1 MICFT
6 RIPLKDFIKKH
17 NPQEPKKETIENFE
31 KEINNLLEN
40 APKQDDE
47 EFQKNE
53 INKFLKN
60 TYGYDCNTYKKVDS
74 AIYVDGEVRVLI
86 EVKAL
91 NNRNEFPKNREN
103 PISKAFCQM
112 VLYFLE
118 EIEKEKNN
126 SLKHTIIC
134 NAHEFFLFDCKDL
147 LFLKEDKRIKD
158 FYKKCAKKEGTD
170 SSKPKFYKD
179 LEQYLQEDFQ
189 GELRYTHFNLSNY
202 DPKELPLI
210 YQVLSQEVLLKQRK
224 TLDANTLNKD
234 FYEELLYILGLE
246 EQNDKGKILIKP
258 SRTQNS
264 LSAALKKKYENLD
277 DEEVMALLIAWNNR
291 ILFLRLLESLLI
303 SFKHFEKPFLTT
315 ENFKDFNAL
324 NTLFFEVLAKKNSER
339 SLNKEDK
346 ILEKIPYLN
355 SSLFDQTPLEL
366 KGHEIRLLENKKL
379 ELYQNSVLKKHE
391 NYQEKKE
398 LPLLKYLFEFLRLYK
413 FTTTPKDIK
422 DNTDTSESR
431 LINPS
436 VLGLVFEKLNGYKE
450 GSFYT
455 PSFIT
460 SYMCKESITPIVLDK
475 FNAIYQWDCENL
487 KALREKIDRNFS
499 NEKAKEYLNTL
510 LTLRICDP
518 AVGSG
523 HFLVSA
529 LNEMVLIAYELG
541 LIASLYRHELRL
553 ENDEIIIHHAQ
564 TGEIFNYKKPHSEND
579 PHHQIQKELFELKK
593 DIIEN
598 CLFGVDINPNSCEIT
613 KLRLWIELL
622 KYSYY
627 IFEKGKNTNNLETLP
642 NIDINIKCANSL
654 VSRFAL
660 KDKALLKTEKNKNLE
675 YYIAE
680 YKELVKIYKDPKILE
695 SLTRPIKDSNAVRK
709 YAKERLY
716 QELAQNP
723 NKDFK
728 KALNDRIEKIKE
740 AFKLTLEPPQKEL
753 KFKKF
758 LKEHLELY
766 GKSILEEANDNGLEL
781 EALALEKKMAHE
793 GLFHDYTPYPKLDKT
808 DKVVG
813 LEHFNRYVLT
823 SYKDLQDENE
833 RYANALEWRFEF
845 PEVLNDEGDFLGF
858 DCIIGNPPYIRQEH
872 IKDLKPLLQKQYQ
885 DFYNSTADI
894 YTYFFALAYHLLKEK
909 GFNAFITSNKYARAK
924 YGAKLRELLLKKT
937 TLVSYME
944 LNALKVFESAAVDT
958 SIMSFIKQTPPK
970 ESDFEYY
977 EPTPNDKDDLKS
989 TPHLPMKQNALS
1001 TESFIF
1007 ANATL
1012 LDLRDKIESVG
1023 TPLKDW
1029 DIQIN
1034 YGIKTGANEAF
1045 IIPTEKREEILKNC
1059 DDAQKDERGMSERE
1073 RTKELIKPIL
1083 RGKDIKRY
1091 SYEWADLW
1099 VIIAKFGSHEFLE
1112 VEYPTIYNHLL
1123 QYKDQLE
1130 QRGQCRYSRGPQNS
1144 NKPYPG
1150 QHHWLELDNNPKDS
1164 YLQDFEKEKI
1174 VYGEIVQEP
1183 RFYLDN
1189 GECELGVFYAEA
1201 TSFILT
1207 GEHLRYLLGM
1217 LHSKLITFAFKT
1229 FYAGG
1234 GLGESGYRYKKAF
1247 IERLPIPQITEKNQE
1262 LADKITDGAKQ
1273 ILALKAKDPKANTQG
1288 LEKEIDALVY
1298 QLYHLTDEEIKTIEN
1313 GQ

>member
-1 MICFT
+1 MISFT

-31 KEINNLLEN
+31 KEINSLLEN
-40 APKQDDE
+40 APRQDDE
-47 EFQKNE
+47 EFQKNK

-60 TYGYDCNTYKKVDS
+60 AYGYDCNTNKKVDS

-91 NNRNEFPKNREN
+91 NNRNEFPKDREN
-103 PISKAFCQM
+103 PLSKAFCQM

-147 LFLKEDKRIKD
+147 LFLKEDKRIKK
-158 FYKKCAKKEGTD
+158 FYDNYAKKEGTD

-189 GELRYTHFNLSNY
+189 GELRYTHFNLSSY
-202 DPKELPLI
+202 DLKELPLI
-210 YQVLSQEVLLKQRK
+210 YQVLSQEVLLKQKK

-234 FYEELLYILGLE
+234 FYEELLHILGLE

-258 SRTQNS
+258 SCTQNS
-264 LSAALKKKYENLD
+264 LSYALKEQHKNLD

-303 SFKHFEKPFLTT
+303 SFNHFEKPFLTT

-339 SLNKEDK
+339 LPEIKEDK
-346 ILEKIPYLN
+346 ILRKIPYLN
-355 SSLFDQTPLEL
+355 SSLFDKTPLES
-366 KGHEIRLLENKKL
+366 KGYEIKLLDNKKL
-379 ELYQNSVLKKHE
+379 EIYKNSVLKKDKD
-391 NYQEKKE
+391 YQKEKKE
-398 LPLLKYLFEFLRLYK
+398 LPLLKYLFEFLCLYK

-475 FNAIYQWDCENL
+475 FNAIYQWDCEDL
-487 KALREKIDRNFS
+487 KALKGKIDRNFS
-499 NEKAKEYLNTL
+499 NEKAKEYLQLL
-510 LTLRICDP
+510 LTLRVCDP

-529 LNEMVLIAYELG
+529 LNEMVWIAYKLG
-541 LIASLYRHELRL
+541 LIASLYRYDLKL
-553 ENDEIIIHHAQ
+553 ENDEIIIH
-564 TGEIFNYKKPHSEND
+564 TPEDKIFNYTIPHSEND
-579 PHHQIQKELFELKK
+579 PHHHIQKELFELKK
-593 DIIEN
+593 SIIEN

-654 VSRFAL
+654 IFNFPLNSKLTIGQTLEFS
-660 KDKALLKTEKNKNLE
+660 KNLKAE
-675 YYIAE
+675 IKE
-680 YKELVKIYKDPKILE
+680 YKNSVMLYKEGLGEKTKILQNIAKLKSLITNYFIEQHQANKHLKE
-695 SLTRPIKDSNAVRK
+695 SL
-709 YAKERLY
+709 
-716 QELAQNP
+716 
-723 NKDFK
+723 
-728 KALNDRIEKIKE
+728 KAFISEYGDEVFDLNTAFGMEILKI
-740 AFKLTLEPPQKEL
+740 ARHNNYRFIPTLESMKPSLIGVEANRLLIKIRECY
-753 KFKKF
+753 
-758 LKEHLELY
+758 E
-766 GKSILEEANDNGLEL
+766 ILENLRNS
-781 EALALEKKMAHE
+781 K
-793 GLFHDYTPYPKLDKT
+793 
-808 DKVVG
+808 
-813 LEHFNRYVLT
+813 
-823 SYKDLQDENE
+823 
-833 RYANALEWRFEF
+833 ALEWRFEF
-845 PEVLNDEGDFLGF
+845 PEVLDDEGDFLGF
-858 DCIIGNPPYIRQEH
+858 DCIIGNPPYIRQEQ
-872 IKDLKPLLQKQYQ
+872 IKDLKPLLEKQYQ

-894 YTYFFALAYHLLKEK
+894 YTYFFALSYHLLKEK

-924 YGAKLRELLLKKT
+924 YGAKLREWLLKKT

-944 LNALKVFESAAVDT
+944 LNALKVFESATVDT
-958 SIMSFIKQTPPK
+958 SIIHFIKQAPLK
-970 ESDFEYY
+970 ESVFKYY

-989 TPHLPMKQNALS
+989 TPHISMKQNALS

-1023 TPLKDW
+1023 IPLKDW
-1029 DIQIN
+1029 DIQI
-1034 YGIKTGANEAF
+1034 YRGILTGANEAF

-1059 DDAQKDERGMSERE
+1059 DDVQKDEKGMSERE
-1073 RTKELIKPIL
+1073 RTIELIKPIL

-1091 SYEWADLW
+1091 SYEWAHLW
-1099 VIIAKFGSHEFLE
+1099 VINTHNGYTSALKSKIPPIDIEKYPATKAHLDSHYDAIATRCDQGDTPYHLRNCAYLE
-1112 VEYPTIYNHLL
+1112 
-1123 QYKDQLE
+1123 
-1130 QRGQCRYSRGPQNS
+1130 
-1144 NKPYPG
+1144 
-1150 QHHWLELDNNPKDS
+1150 
-1164 YLQDFEKEKI
+1164 DFEKEKI

-1189 GECELGVFYAEA
+1189 GECGLGYFYAEA

-1262 LADKITDGAKQ
+1262 LADKITDGTKQ
-1273 ILALKAKDPKANTQG
+1273 ILALKEKDPKANTQK

-1298 QLYHLTDEEIKTIEN
+1298 QLYNLTDEEIKIIED

>member
-1 MICFT
+1 MIRFAH
-6 RIPLKDFIKKH
+6 ISLKDFIKKH
-17 NPQEPKKETIENFE
+17 NPQTPTKETIENFE
-31 KEINNLLEN
+31 KEINSLLEN
-40 APKQDDE
+40 VPRQDDE

-53 INKFLKN
+53 INSFLKN
-60 TYGYDCNTYKKVDS
+60 AYGYRCNTNKKVDS
-74 AIYVDGEVRVLI
+74 AIYVDGEVQVLI

-91 NNRNEFPKNREN
+91 NKKTEFPKDREN
-103 PISKAFCQM
+103 PLSKAFCQM

-147 LFLKEDKRIKD
+147 LFLKEDKRIKK
-158 FYKKCAKKEGTD
+158 FYKNYDKKEGTD
-170 SSKPKFYKD
+170 SSKPKFYED
-179 LEQYLQEDFQ
+179 LEQYLQKDFQ
-189 GELRYTHFNLSNY
+189 GKLPYTYFNLN
-202 DPKELPLI
+202 DDFKELPLI

-264 LSAALKKKYENLD
+264 LSDALKEQYKNLD

-303 SFKHFEKPFLTT
+303 SFEHFENPFLTT

-324 NTLFFEVLAKKNSER
+324 NTLFFEVLAKKNNERLSEI
-339 SLNKEDK
+339 KENK

-366 KGHEIRLLENKKL
+366 KGYKIRSLDNEPLEIYPK
-379 ELYQNSVLKKHE
+379 SVLKKHE
-391 NYQEKKE
+391 EYQKQKD
-398 LPLLKYLFEFLRLYK
+398 LPLLKYLFEFLRVYD

-422 DNTDTSESR
+422 DNQNKSESR

-475 FNAIYQWDCENL
+475 FNQTYKIECEKLTEL
-487 KALREKIDRNFS
+487 KNYLKNSYKEDKR
-499 NEKAKEYLNTL
+499 KEYLQL
-510 LTLRICDP
+510 LLALRVCDP

-529 LNEMVLIAYELG
+529 LNEMVWIAYELG

-553 ENDEIIIHHAQ
+553 ENDEIIIH
-564 TGEIFNYKKPHSEND
+564 TPEDKVFKYTIPHSEND

-627 IFEKGKNTNNLETLP
+627 IFENSKNTNALETLP

-654 VSRFAL
+654 ISRFNLNDDL
-660 KDKALLKTEKNKNLE
+660 KKIPNIKQK
-675 YYIAE
+675 IQE
-680 YKELVKIYKDPKILE
+680 YKDLVAQYKDPNPLYPLNKQDLINKIQDLKNTF
-695 SLTRPIKDSNAVRK
+695 SLTLKDPKTKA
-709 YAKERLY
+709 
-716 QELAQNP
+716 ELE
-723 NKDFK
+723 
-728 KALNDRIEKIKE
+728 KAIEKHIKKYNFFALDDKSLLDGLNYFIPSLFGTLKLSPKEEEE
-740 AFKLTLEPPQKEL
+740 AFAS
-753 KFKKF
+753 
-758 LKEHLELY
+758 Y
-766 GKSILEEANDNGLEL
+766 GRIR
-781 EALALEKKMAHE
+781 ALRK
-793 GLFHDYTPYPKLDKT
+793 KLD
-808 DKVVG
+808 DALSG
-813 LEHFNRYVLT
+813 GEYH
-823 SYKDLQDENE
+823 
-833 RYANALEWRFEF
+833 NAFEWRFEF
-845 PEVLNDEGDFLGF
+845 PEVLDDEGDFLGF

-872 IKDLKPLLQKQYQ
+872 IKDIKPLLEKQYQ
-885 DFYNSTADI
+885 GFYNSSSDI
-894 YTYFFALAYHLLKEK
+894 YTYFFALAFNLLKEK
-909 GFNAFITSNKYARAK
+909 GFSVFITSNKYARAK

-937 TLVSYME
+937 TLASYME

-958 SIMSFIKQTPPK
+958 SIISFIKQPPLK
-970 ESDFEYY
+970 ESDFKYY

-989 TPHLPMKQNALS
+989 TPYLSMKQNALS

-1007 ANATL
+1007 ANTTL
-1012 LDLRDKIESVG
+1012 LDLRDKIESIG

-1029 DIQIN
+1029 GIQI
-1034 YGIKTGANEAF
+1034 YRGILTGANEAF
-1045 IIPTEKREEILKNC
+1045 IIPTEKRDAILKNC
-1059 DDAQKDERGMSERE
+1059 DDAQKDEKGMSERE
-1073 RTKELIKPIL
+1073 RTIELIKPIL

-1091 SYEWADLW
+1091 SYEWAHLW

-1174 VYGEIVQEP
+1174 VYSEIVQEP

-1189 GECELGVFYAEA
+1189 GECKLGHFYAEA

-1207 GEHLRYLLGM
+1207 GEHLHYLLGM

-1247 IERLPIPQITEKNQE
+1247 IERLPIPKITEKNQE
-1262 LADKITDGAKQ
+1262 LADKITDCAEQ
-1273 ILALKAKDPKANTQG
+1273 ILKAKDPKANTQG

-1298 QLYHLTDEEIKTIEN
+1298 QLYHLTDEEIKIIED

>member
-1 MICFT
+1 MIRFAH
-6 RIPLKDFIKKH
+6 ISLKDFIKKY
-17 NPQEPKKETIENFE
+17 NPPTPTTETIENFK
-31 KEINNLLEN
+31 KEINSLLEN
-40 APKQDDE
+40 AKRQDGE

-53 INKFLKN
+53 INKFFLK
-60 TYGYDCNTYKKVDS
+60 TYGYDCNTDEKVDS
-74 AIYVDGEVRVLI
+74 AIYVDKKVRVLI

-91 NNRNEFPKNREN
+91 NNRNEFPKDREN
-103 PISKAFCQM
+103 PLSKAFCQM

-118 EIEKEKNN
+118 EIEKNN
-126 SLKHTIIC
+126 SLKHAIIC
-134 NAHEFFLFDCKDL
+134 NAHEFFLFDCKDFRA
-147 LFLKEDKRIKD
+147 LFQNHKCITKLHKD
-158 FYKKCAKKEGTD
+158 CAKKEGTD
-170 SSKPKFYKD
+170 PSTKRFYSD
-179 LEQYLQEDFQ
+179 LEEYLKKDFE
-189 GELRYTHFNLSNY
+189 GELRYTHFNLS
-202 DPKELPLI
+202 DDFKELPLI
-210 YQVLSQEVLLKQRK
+210 YQVLSHEVLLKQRK

-246 EQNDKGKILIKP
+246 EQNEKGKILIKP

-264 LSAALKKKYENLD
+264 LSAALKGSYNNLD

-303 SFKHFEKPFLTT
+303 SFNHFEKPFLTT
-315 ENFKDFNAL
+315 DNFKDFNAL
-324 NTLFFEVLAKKNSER
+324 NTLFFEVLAKKNNER
-339 SLNKEDK
+339 LPEIKEDK
-346 ILEKIPYLN
+346 ILRKIPYLN
-355 SSLFDQTPLEL
+355 SSLFDKTPLEL
-366 KGHEIRLLENKKL
+366 KGHEIKLLDNKKL
-379 ELYQNSVLKKHE
+379 EIYKNSVLKKHE
-391 NYQEKKE
+391 DYQKEKA
-398 LPLLKYLFEFLRLYK
+398 LPLLEYFFAFLRLYK

-455 PSFIT
+455 TSFIT

-475 FNAIYQWDCENL
+475 FNQTYKIECENL
-487 KALREKIDRNFS
+487 KELKNYLKNSYKEDKR
-499 NEKAKEYLNTL
+499 KEYLQLL
-510 LTLRICDP
+510 LTLRVCDP

-529 LNEMVLIAYELG
+529 LNEMVWVAYELG

-553 ENDEIIIHHAQ
+553 ENDEIIIYTP
-564 TGEIFNYKKPHSEND
+564 TGEIFNYTIPHSEND
-579 PHHQIQKELFELKK
+579 PHHQIQKELFNLKK

-627 IFEKGKNTNNLETLP
+627 IFEKGKNTNALETLP

-654 VSRFAL
+654 ISRFNLNDDL
-660 KDKALLKTEKNKNLE
+660 KKIPNIKQK
-675 YYIAE
+675 IQE
-680 YKELVKIYKDPKILE
+680 YKDLVAQYKDPNPLYPLNKADLINKIQDLKNTF
-695 SLTRPIKDSNAVRK
+695 SLTLKDPKTKA
-709 YAKERLY
+709 
-716 QELAQNP
+716 ELE
-723 NKDFK
+723 
-728 KALNDRIEKIKE
+728 KAIEKHIKNYNFFALDDKSLLDGLNYFIPSLFGTLKLSPKEEEE
-740 AFKLTLEPPQKEL
+740 AFAS
-753 KFKKF
+753 
-758 LKEHLELY
+758 Y
-766 GKSILEEANDNGLEL
+766 GRIR
-781 EALALEKKMAHE
+781 ALRK
-793 GLFHDYTPYPKLDKT
+793 KLD
-808 DKVVG
+808 DALSG
-813 LEHFNRYVLT
+813 REY
-823 SYKDLQDENE
+823 Q
-833 RYANALEWRFEF
+833 NAFEWRFQF
-845 PEVLNDEGDFLGF
+845 PEVLDDEGDFLGF

-872 IKDLKPLLQKQYQ
+872 IKDLKPLLEKQYQ

-894 YTYFFALAYHLLKEK
+894 YTYFFALAFQLLKDK
-909 GFNAFITSNKYARAK
+909 GFSAFITSNKYARAK
-924 YGAKLRELLLKKT
+924 YGAKLREWLLKKT
-937 TLVSYME
+937 TIVSYME

-958 SIMSFIKQTPPK
+958 SIMNFIKQTPPK
-970 ESDFEYY
+970 ESVFEYY
-977 EPTPNDKDDLKS
+977 EPTPNDKNDLKS
-989 TPHLPMKQNALS
+989 TPHLSMKQNALS

-1045 IIPTEKREEILKNC
+1045 IITTEKRDAILNACKT
-1059 DDAQKDERGMSERE
+1059 QEERE
-1073 RTKELIKPIL
+1073 RTEGLIKPIL

-1091 SYEWADLW
+1091 SYEWAHLW
-1099 VIIAKFGSHEFLE
+1099 VINTHNGYTSFSHKIPPIDIEKYPAIKAHLDSHYDAIVTRSDQGDTPYHLRNCAYLE
-1112 VEYPTIYNHLL
+1112 
-1123 QYKDQLE
+1123 
-1130 QRGQCRYSRGPQNS
+1130 
-1144 NKPYPG
+1144 
-1150 QHHWLELDNNPKDS
+1150 
-1164 YLQDFEKEKI
+1164 DFEKEKI

-1189 GECELGVFYAEA
+1189 GECGLGYFYAEA

-1207 GEHLRYLLGM
+1207 GEHLHYLLGM

-1247 IERLPIPQITEKNQE
+1247 IERLPIPKITEKNQE

-1273 ILALKAKDPKANTQG
+1273 ILALKAKDPKANTQR

-1298 QLYHLTDEEIKTIEN
+1298 QLYNLTDEEIKIIED

>member
-1 MICFT
+1 MIRFT

-17 NPQEPKKETIENFE
+17 NPQEPKKEIIENFE
-31 KEINNLLEN
+31 KEINSLLEN
-40 APKQDDE
+40 APRQDDE

-60 TYGYDCNTYKKVDS
+60 AYGYDCNTYEKVDS

-91 NNRNEFPKNREN
+91 NNRNEFPKDREN
-103 PISKAFCQM
+103 PLSKAFCQM

-147 LFLKEDKRIKD
+147 LFLKEDKRIKK
-158 FYKKCAKKEGTD
+158 FYDNYAKKEGTD

-189 GELRYTHFNLSNY
+189 GELRYTHFNLSSY
-202 DPKELPLI
+202 DLKELPLI
-210 YQVLSQEVLLKQRK
+210 YQVLSQEVLLKQKK

-264 LSAALKKKYENLD
+264 LSDALKKKYENLD

-303 SFKHFEKPFLTT
+303 SFKHFKNPFLTI

-339 SLNKEDK
+339 LPEIKEDK

-366 KGHEIRLLENKKL
+366 KGHEIKLLDNKKL
-379 ELYQNSVLKKHE
+379 EIYKNSVLKKHE
-391 NYQEKKE
+391 DYQKQKD

-475 FNAIYQWDCENL
+475 FNAIYQWGCEDL

-529 LNEMVLIAYELG
+529 LNEMVWIAYELG
-541 LIASLYRHELRL
+541 LIASLYRHKLRL
-553 ENDEIIIHHAQ
+553 ENDEIIIH
-564 TGEIFNYKKPHSEND
+564 TPEDKIFNYTIPLREND
-579 PHHQIQKELFELKK
+579 PHHHIQKELFELKK
-593 DIIEN
+593 SIIEN

-627 IFEKGKNTNNLETLP
+627 IFEEGKNTNALETLP

-654 VSRFAL
+654 ISRFNLNDDL
-660 KDKALLKTEKNKNLE
+660 KKIPNIKKK
-675 YYIAE
+675 IQE
-680 YKELVKIYKDPKILE
+680 YKDLVAQYKDPNPLYPLNKQDLINKIQDLKNTF
-695 SLTRPIKDSNAVRK
+695 SLTLKDPKTKA
-709 YAKERLY
+709 
-716 QELAQNP
+716 ELE
-723 NKDFK
+723 
-728 KALNDRIEKIKE
+728 KAIEKHIKNYNFFALDDKSLLDGLNYFIPNLFGTLKLSPKEEEE
-740 AFKLTLEPPQKEL
+740 AFAS
-753 KFKKF
+753 
-758 LKEHLELY
+758 Y
-766 GKSILEEANDNGLEL
+766 GRIR
-781 EALALEKKMAHE
+781 ALRK
-793 GLFHDYTPYPKLDKT
+793 KLD
-808 DKVVG
+808 DALSG
-813 LEHFNRYVLT
+813 REY
-823 SYKDLQDENE
+823 Q
-833 RYANALEWRFEF
+833 NAFEWRFEF
-845 PEVLNDEGDFLGF
+845 PEVLDDEGNFLGF
-858 DCIIGNPPYIRQEH
+858 DCIIGNPPYIDYRKIDEKTKIFLSKFSSVYKKSKEGSIFVYFIERASKLI
-872 IKDLKPLLQKQYQ
+872 IKHGLISFINPIAYLCKPTDHGIRDYIDKNLKITMLIDL
-885 DFYNSTADI
+885 
-894 YTYFFALAYHLLKEK
+894 
-909 GFNAFITSNKYARAK
+909 SNIKI
-924 YGAKLRELLLKKT
+924 
-937 TLVSYME
+937 
-944 LNALKVFESAAVDT
+944 FESAST
-958 SIMSFIKQTPPK
+958 YTCINIFKRENKKNEILFLR
-970 ESDFEYY
+970 SDDLNELSS
-977 EPTPNDKDDLKS
+977 NKDDFLKIPDVNIEHIS
-989 TPHLPMKQNALS
+989 IFLDPISRHIAERCKTQLGDFCKIFCGLS
-1001 TESFIF
+1001 
-1007 ANATL
+1007 
-1012 LDLRDKIESVG
+1012 
-1023 TPLKDW
+1023 
-1029 DIQIN
+1029 
-1034 YGIKTGANEAF
+1034 KTGF
-1045 IIPTEKREEILKNC
+1045 RS
-1059 DDAQKDERGMSERE
+1059 D
-1073 RTKELIKPIL
+1073 
-1083 RGKDIKRY
+1083 
-1091 SYEWADLW
+1091 
-1099 VIIAKFGSHEFLE
+1099 VININNKKSVYFLE
-1112 VEYPTIYNHLL
+1112 SSDI
-1123 QYKDQLE
+1123 
-1130 QRGQCRYSRGPQNS
+1130 CRYYVNDFGKKFLKRIDDYFSQE
-1144 NKPYPG
+1144 K
-1150 QHHWLELDNNPKDS
+1150 QEIFEQ
-1164 YLQDFEKEKI
+1164 QDIIFMTRMTNQI
-1174 VYGEIVQEP
+1174 RCVVVPLGVYGGKVNILYDFRID
-1183 RFYLDN
+1183 RFLI
-1189 GECELGVFYAEA
+1189 LGV
-1201 TSFILT
+1201 LN
-1207 GEHLRYLLGM
+1207 
-1217 LHSKLITFAFKT
+1217 SKLMTYF
-1229 FYAGG
+1229 
-1234 GLGESGYRYKKAF
+1234 YKKKFFPTHMQGGAF
-1247 IERLPIPQITEKNQE
+1247 GFDTLSVETLPIPQITKSNKPT
-1262 LADKITDGAKQ
+1262 ADKIIALVDK
-1273 ILALKAKDPKANTQG
+1273 ILQAKAKDPKANTQR

-1298 QLYHLTDEEIKTIEN
+1298 QLYHLTDEEIKIIED

>member
-1 MICFT
+1 MIEFAH
-6 RIPLKDFIKKH
+6 IPLKDFIKKY

-31 KEINNLLEN
+31 KEINSLLEN
-40 APKQDDE
+40 AKRQDGE

-53 INKFLKN
+53 INSFLKN
-60 TYGYDCNTYKKVDS
+60 TYDYKCNTYEKVDS
-74 AIYVDGEVRVLI
+74 AIYVDGKAWVLI

-91 NNRNEFPKNREN
+91 NNRNEFPKDREN
-103 PISKAFCQM
+103 PLSKAFCQM
-112 VLYFLE
+112 VFYFLK
-118 EIEKEKNN
+118 EIKNDN
-126 SLKHTIIC
+126 SLKHAIIC

-147 LFLKEDKRIKD
+147 FNLFQNDKEINKLHKN
-158 FYKKCAKKEGTD
+158 CAKKEGTD
-170 SSKPKFYKD
+170 PKTKRFYSD
-179 LEQYLQEDFQ
+179 LEEYLKKDFK
-189 GELRYTHFNLSNY
+189 GELRYTHFNLSSY

-210 YQVLSQEVLLKQRK
+210 YQVLSHEVLLKQKK

-246 EQNDKGKILIKP
+246 EQNEKGKILIKP

-264 LSAALKKKYENLD
+264 LSDALKKEYNNLD

-303 SFKHFEKPFLTT
+303 SFKHFKETFLTI
-315 ENFKDFNAL
+315 ENFTNFNAL
-324 NTLFFEVLAKKNSER
+324 NTLFFKVLAKKNNER
-339 SLNKEDK
+339 SLEKEDK
-346 ILEKIPYLN
+346 ILGKIPYLN
-355 SSLFDQTPLEL
+355 SSLFDKTPLESN
-366 KGHEIRLLENKKL
+366 GHEIRSLKNERLEVYPK
-379 ELYQNSVLKKHE
+379 SILKKDKD
-391 NYQEKKE
+391 YQEKE
-398 LPLLKYLFEFLRLYK
+398 DFSLLKYLFTFLHVYD

-422 DNTDTSESR
+422 DNKNTSESR

-475 FNAIYQWDCENL
+475 FNQKYNIECKDL
-487 KALREKIDRNFS
+487 KELKNYLKNSYKEDER
-499 NEKAKEYLNTL
+499 KEYLQVL
-510 LTLRICDP
+510 LALRICDP

-529 LNEMVLIAYELG
+529 LNEMVRIAYELG
-541 LIASLYRHELRL
+541 LITSLPLDATLEL
-553 ENDEIIIHHAQ
+553 ENDEILIKISNKSFIYTRPSSEKEQSHH
-564 TGEIFNYKKPHSEND
+564 
-579 PHHQIQKELFELKK
+579 IQKELFELKK
-593 DIIEN
+593 SIIEN

-627 IFEKGKNTNNLETLP
+627 IFENGKNTNTLETLP

-654 VSRFAL
+654 ISRFAL
-660 KDKALLKTEKNKNLE
+660 KDKALLKTKKNQNLK
-675 YYIAE
+675 YSIAE
-680 YKELVKIYKDPKILE
+680 YKELVKIYKDSQILE
-695 SLTRPIKDSNAVRK
+695 TLTHPIKDSDAVGK

-716 QELAQNP
+716 QELKQNP

-740 AFKLTLEPPQKEL
+740 AFKLTLDPPPKEL

-766 GKSILEEANDNGLEL
+766 GRSILEETNYNGLEL
-781 EALALEKKMAHE
+781 EALALEKQMAT
-793 GLFHDYTPYPKLDKT
+793 LFHDYRPYPKLDKS

-813 LEHFNRYVLT
+813 LEHFNHYVLT

-845 PEVLNDEGDFLGF
+845 PEVLDDEGDFLGF
-858 DCIIGNPPYIRQEH
+858 DCIIGNPPYIRQEQ
-872 IKDLKPLLQKQYQ
+872 IKDIKPLLQKQYQ

-894 YTYFFALAYHLLKEK
+894 YTYFFALSFNLLKEK

-924 YGAKLRELLLKKT
+924 YGAELRELLLKKT
-937 TLVSYME
+937 TIVSYME

-970 ESDFEYY
+970 DSRFKYY
-977 EPTPNDKDDLKS
+977 EPTPDDKSDLKS
-989 TPHLPMKQNALS
+989 ARSLPMKQNALS

-1007 ANATL
+1007 ADATL
-1012 LDLRDKIESVG
+1012 LDLRVKMKSIG

-1045 IIPTEKREEILKNC
+1045 IIPTEKREQILNACKT
-1059 DDAQKDERGMSERE
+1059 QEERK
-1073 RTKELIKPIL
+1073 RTETLIKPIL

-1091 SYEWADLW
+1091 SYEWAGEW
-1099 VIIAKFGSHEFLE
+1099 VINTHNGYTSNLKFKIPPIDIEKYPALKSHLDSHWDTIATRSDQGDTPYHLRNCAYLE
-1112 VEYPTIYNHLL
+1112 
-1123 QYKDQLE
+1123 
-1130 QRGQCRYSRGPQNS
+1130 
-1144 NKPYPG
+1144 
-1150 QHHWLELDNNPKDS
+1150 
-1164 YLQDFEKEKI
+1164 DFEKEKI
-1174 VYGEIVQEP
+1174 VYPETSQGAYFIYENSGIFLEKTAFMIVSDA
-1183 RFYLDN
+1183 YNLK
-1189 GECELGVFYAEA
+1189 L
-1201 TSFILT
+1201 LT
-1207 GEHLRYLLGM
+1207 ALLN
-1217 LHSKLITFAFKT
+1217 SKLITFYFKN
-1229 FYAGG
+1229 FCGG
-1234 GLGESGYRYKKAF
+1234 CILGKSGYQYNKHALEK
-1247 IERLPIPQITEKNQE
+1247 IPIPKITPQNQK
-1262 LADKITDGAKQ
+1262 LADKITDCAKA
-1273 ILALKAKDPKANTQG
+1273 ILEAKEKDPKANTQE

-1298 QLYHLTDEEIKTIEN
+1298 QLYNLTDEEIKIIEE

>member
-1 MICFT
+1 MDYKKLDLPNT
-6 RIPLKDFIKKH
+6 NYPNQEQLKDFETAFNAFLET
-17 NPQEPKKETIENFE
+17 NPQENENHQNDAF
-31 KEINNLLEN
+31 NDLL
-40 APKQDDE
+40 KGV
-47 EFQKNE
+47 FK
-53 INKFLKN
+53 
-60 TYGYDCNTYKKVDS
+60 YKVKPTKRIDS
-74 AIYVDGEVRVLI
+74 AILNDNDKVEVIIEFKALKNPNEFIKKGDLNVKAFHESLLYYLI
-86 EVKAL
+86 ERKNG
-91 NNRNEFPKNREN
+91 NNNLKHLILATIKELYIIDANEFEVFNKD
-103 PISKAFCQM
+103 K
-112 VLYFLE
+112 
-118 EIEKEKNN
+118 EIENAFKNCHDRKGN
-126 SLKHTIIC
+126 DTRTEAFYDVCQKRLNELDRSLKYHHIS
-134 NAHEFFLFDCKDL
+134 L
-147 LFLKEDKRIKD
+147 
-158 FYKKCAKKEGTD
+158 KKE
-170 SSKPKFYKD
+170 
-179 LEQYLQEDFQ
+179 
-189 GELRYTHFNLSNY
+189 NLA
-202 DPKELPLI
+202 LI
-210 YQVLSQEVLLKQRK
+210 YQALSPNFLLKIPK
-224 TLDANTLNKD
+224 YSDANTLNKD

-246 EQNDKGKILIKP
+246 EQNEKGKILIKP

-264 LSAALKKKYENLD
+264 LSYALKEQYKNLD

-339 SLNKEDK
+339 LKEIKEDK
-346 ILEKIPYLN
+346 ILGKIPYLN
-355 SSLFDQTPLEL
+355 SSLFDKTPLES
-366 KGHEIRLLENKKL
+366 KGYEIKLLDNKKL
-379 ELYQNSVLKKHE
+379 EIYKNSVLKKHE
-391 NYQEKKE
+391 DYQKEKD
-398 LPLLKYLFEFLRLYK
+398 LPLLKYLFVFLRLHK

-487 KALREKIDRNFS
+487 EALREKIDRNFS

-529 LNEMVLIAYELG
+529 LNEMVLIVYELG
-541 LIASLYRHELRL
+541 LIVSLYRHKLRL
-553 ENDEIIIHHAQ
+553 ENDEIIIH
-564 TGEIFNYKKPHSEND
+564 TPEDKIFNYTIPHSEND

-627 IFEKGKNTNNLETLP
+627 IFEKGKNTNALETLP
-642 NIDINIKCANSL
+642 NIDINIKCGNSL
-654 VSRFAL
+654 ISRFSLHDDL
-660 KDKALLKTEKNKNLE
+660 KKIPNIKQK
-675 YYIAE
+675 IQE
-680 YKELVKIYKDPKILE
+680 YKDLVAQYKDPNPLYPLNKQDLINKIQDLKNTF
-695 SLTRPIKDSNAVRK
+695 SLTLKDPKTKA
-709 YAKERLY
+709 
-716 QELAQNP
+716 ELE
-723 NKDFK
+723 
-728 KALNDRIEKIKE
+728 KAIEKHITKYNFFALDDKSLLDGLNYFIPSLFGTPKLSPKEEKE
-740 AFKLTLEPPQKEL
+740 AFAS
-753 KFKKF
+753 
-758 LKEHLELY
+758 Y
-766 GKSILEEANDNGLEL
+766 GRIR
-781 EALALEKKMAHE
+781 ALRK
-793 GLFHDYTPYPKLDKT
+793 KLD
-808 DKVVG
+808 DALSG
-813 LEHFNRYVLT
+813 GEYH
-823 SYKDLQDENE
+823 
-833 RYANALEWRFEF
+833 NAFEWRFEF
-845 PEVLNDEGDFLGF
+845 PEVLDDEGDFLGF

-885 DFYNSTADI
+885 DFYNSSSDI
-894 YTYFFALAYHLLKEK
+894 YTYFFALSFHLLKEK
-909 GFNAFITSNKYARAK
+909 GFSAFITSNKYARAK

-937 TLVSYME
+937 TIVSYME
-944 LNALKVFESAAVDT
+944 LNALKVFENAAVDT
-958 SIMSFIKQTPPK
+958 SIISFIKQPPLK
-970 ESDFEYY
+970 ESDFKYY
-977 EPTPNDKDDLKS
+977 EPTENDKDDLKS

-1029 DIQIN
+1029 GIQI
-1034 YGIKTGANEAF
+1034 YRGILTGANEAF
-1045 IIPTEKREEILKNC
+1045 IIPTEKRDAILNACKT
-1059 DDAQKDERGMSERE
+1059 QEERE
-1073 RTKELIKPIL
+1073 CTEALIKPIL

-1099 VIIAKFGSHEFLE
+1099 VINTHNGYTSNLKSKIPPIDIEKYPATKAHLDAHYDTIATRCDQGDTPYHLRNCAYLE
-1112 VEYPTIYNHLL
+1112 
-1123 QYKDQLE
+1123 
-1130 QRGQCRYSRGPQNS
+1130 
-1144 NKPYPG
+1144 
-1150 QHHWLELDNNPKDS
+1150 
-1164 YLQDFEKEKI
+1164 DFEKEKI

-1189 GECELGVFYAEA
+1189 GECELGGFYAEA

-1262 LADKITDGAKQ
+1262 LAHKIIALVDKILQSKE
-1273 ILALKAKDPKANTQG
+1273 KDPKANTQRS
-1288 LEKEIDALVY
+1288 EKEIDALAY
-1298 QLYHLTDEEIKTIEN
+1298 QLYHLTDEEIKIIEN

>member
-1 MICFT
+1 MISFAH
-6 RIPLKDFIKKH
+6 IPLKDFIKKH

-31 KEINNLLEN
+31 KEINSLLEN
-40 APKQDDE
+40 APIQDDE
-47 EFQKNE
+47 EFQKNG
-53 INKFLKN
+53 INSFLKN
-60 TYGYDCNTYKKVDS
+60 TYGYYCNTYEKVDS

-86 EVKAL
+86 EAKAL

-103 PISKAFCQM
+103 PLSKAFCQM
-112 VLYFLE
+112 VFYFLNA
-118 EIEKEKNN
+118 IEKNN
-126 SLKHTIIC
+126 SLKHAIIC

-147 LFLKEDKRIKD
+147 LNLFKNHKRITKLHED
-158 FYKKCAKKEGTD
+158 CTKKEGTD

-189 GELRYTHFNLSNY
+189 GELRYTHFNLSSY

-210 YQVLSQEVLLKQRK
+210 YQVLSHEVLLKQKK

-258 SRTQNS
+258 SRTKNS
-264 LSAALKKKYENLD
+264 LSDALKEQYKNLD

-303 SFKHFEKPFLTT
+303 SFKHFKESFLTI
-315 ENFKDFNAL
+315 ENFKDFPTL

-339 SLNKEDK
+339 LKEIKEDK

-355 SSLFDQTPLEL
+355 SSLFDKTPLEL
-366 KGHEIRLLENKKL
+366 KGYEIKLLDNKKL
-379 ELYQNSVLKKHE
+379 EIYKNSVLKKHE
-391 NYQEKKE
+391 DYQKRED
-398 LPLLKYLFEFLRLYK
+398 LPLLEYFFEFLRLYK

-487 KALREKIDRNFS
+487 KALKGKIDRNFS
-499 NEKAKEYLNTL
+499 NEKAKEYLQLL

-529 LNEMVLIAYELG
+529 LNEMVLIAYKLG
-541 LIASLYRHELRL
+541 LIASLYACDLKL
-553 ENDEIIIHHAQ
+553 ENDEIIIHYTP
-564 TGEIFNYKKPHSEND
+564 TGEIFNYKKPDSEND
-579 PHHQIQKELFELKK
+579 PHHHIQKELFELKK
-593 DIIEN
+593 SIIEN

-627 IFEKGKNTNNLETLP
+627 IFEKGKNTNALETLP

-654 VSRFAL
+654 ISRFAL
-660 KDKALLKTEKNKNLE
+660 KDKALLKTEKNKNLK
-675 YYIAE
+675 YSIAE
-680 YKELVKIYKDPKILE
+680 YKELVKIYKDPQILE
-695 SLTRPIKDSNAVRK
+695 TLTHPIKDSDAVGK

-716 QELAQNP
+716 QELKQNP

-728 KALNDRIEKIKE
+728 KALNDRIEKIKK
-740 AFKLTLEPPQKEL
+740 AFKLTLDPPPKEL

-766 GKSILEEANDNGLEL
+766 GKSILEEANYNGLEL
-781 EALALEKKMAHE
+781 EALALEKKMAN
-793 GLFHDYTPYPKLDKT
+793 LFFDYRPYPKLDKS

-813 LEHFNRYVLT
+813 LEHFNRYVLA

-845 PEVLNDEGDFLGF
+845 PEVLDDEGDFLGF
-858 DCIIGNPPYIRQEH
+858 DCIIGNPPYIRQEQ
-872 IKDLKPLLQKQYQ
+872 IKDLKPLLEKQYQ

-894 YTYFFALAYHLLKEK
+894 YTYFFALSFYLLKEK
-909 GFNAFITSNKYARAK
+909 GFSAFITSNKYARAK
-924 YGAKLRELLLKKT
+924 YGAQLREWLLKKT
-937 TLVSYME
+937 TIVSYME
-944 LNALKVFESAAVDT
+944 LNALKVFESATVDT
-958 SIMSFIKQTPPK
+958 SIMNFIKQTPPK
-970 ESDFEYY
+970 ESDFKYY

-989 TPHLPMKQNALS
+989 TPSLSMKQNALS

-1007 ANATL
+1007 ADATL

-1029 DIQIN
+1029 DIQI
-1034 YGIKTGANEAF
+1034 YRGILTGANEAF
-1045 IIPTEKREEILKNC
+1045 IIPTEKRDEILNACKT
-1059 DDAQKDERGMSERE
+1059 QEERE
-1073 RTKELIKPIL
+1073 RTERLIKPIL

-1091 SYEWADLW
+1091 SYEWAGEWLINTHNGYTSNLKSKIPPIDIEKYPATKAHLDAHYDT
-1099 VIIAKFGSHEFLE
+1099 IATRCDQGDTPYHLRNCAYLE
-1112 VEYPTIYNHLL
+1112 
-1123 QYKDQLE
+1123 
-1130 QRGQCRYSRGPQNS
+1130 
-1144 NKPYPG
+1144 
-1150 QHHWLELDNNPKDS
+1150 
-1164 YLQDFEKEKI
+1164 DFEKEKI
-1174 VYGEIVQEP
+1174 VYPCIMAKEP
-1183 RFYLDN
+1183 CFVYEEK
-1189 GECELGVFYAEA
+1189 GFYAPA
-1201 TSFILT
+1201 PANIIT
-1207 GEHLRYLLGM
+1207 GDKIEIKYITALLN
-1217 LHSKLITFAFKT
+1217 SKCIYFAMRK
-1229 FYAGG
+1229 FYMGG
-1234 GLGESGYRYKKAF
+1234 GIEGELKTNNLEK
-1247 IERLPIPQITEKNQE
+1247 IPIPQITEKNQE

-1273 ILALKAKDPKANTQG
+1273 ILALKEKDPKANTQK

-1298 QLYHLTDEEIKTIEN
+1298 RLYNLTDEEIKIIED

>member
-1 MICFT
+1 MIRFAH
-6 RIPLKDFIKKH
+6 ISLKDFIKKH
-17 NPQEPKKETIENFE
+17 NPQTPTKETIENFE
-31 KEINNLLEN
+31 KEINSLLEN
-40 APKQDDE
+40 APRQDDE

-53 INKFLKN
+53 INFFLKN
-60 TYGYDCNTYKKVDS
+60 AYGYRCNTNKKVDS
-74 AIYVDGEVRVLI
+74 AIYVDGEVQVLI

-91 NNRNEFPKNREN
+91 NKKTEFPKDREN
-103 PISKAFCQM
+103 PLSKAFCQM

-147 LFLKEDKRIKD
+147 LFLKEDKRIKK
-158 FYKKCAKKEGTD
+158 FYENWAKNEGTD

-179 LEQYLQEDFQ
+179 LEEYLKKDFK
-189 GELRYTHFNLSNY
+189 GELRYTHFNLSSY

-210 YQVLSQEVLLKQRK
+210 YQVLSHEVLLKQRK

-264 LSAALKKKYENLD
+264 LSDALKKKYKNLD

-303 SFKHFEKPFLTT
+303 SFKHFNKESFLTI

-339 SLNKEDK
+339 LPEIKEDK
-346 ILEKIPYLN
+346 ILRKIPYLN
-355 SSLFDQTPLEL
+355 SSLFDKTPLEL
-366 KGHEIRLLENKKL
+366 KGYEIKLLDNKKL
-379 ELYQNSVLKKHE
+379 EIYKNSVLKKD
-391 NYQEKKE
+391 NPKQEP
-398 LPLLKYLFEFLRLYK
+398 LPLLKYLFEFLRLYD

-422 DNTDTSESR
+422 DNQNNSESC

-460 SYMCKESITPIVLDK
+460 SYMCSESITPIVLDK

-541 LIASLYRHELRL
+541 LIASLYRHDLRL
-553 ENDEIIIHHAQ
+553 ENDEIIIH
-564 TGEIFNYKKPHSEND
+564 TPENKIFNYTIPHSEND
-579 PHHQIQKELFELKK
+579 PPHHIQKELFELKK

-654 VSRFAL
+654 IFNFPLNSKLTIGQTPEFS
-660 KDKALLKTEKNKNLE
+660 KNLKAE
-675 YYIAE
+675 IKE
-680 YKELVKIYKDPKILE
+680 YKNSVMLYKEGLGEKTKILQNIAKLKSLITNYFIEQHQAKRHLKE
-695 SLTRPIKDSNAVRK
+695 SLKAFISEYGDEIFDLSTAFGMEMLKIARLKENNYRFNPTLTKKQPSPIGVEAN
-709 YAKERLY
+709 RL
-716 QELAQNP
+716 L
-723 NKDFK
+723 
-728 KALNDRIEKIKE
+728 IKIKE
-740 AFKLTLEPPQKEL
+740 CYETLENL
-753 KFKKF
+753 KNSKAF
-758 LKEHLELY
+758 
-766 GKSILEEANDNGLEL
+766 
-781 EALALEKKMAHE
+781 
-793 GLFHDYTPYPKLDKT
+793 
-808 DKVVG
+808 
-813 LEHFNRYVLT
+813 
-823 SYKDLQDENE
+823 
-833 RYANALEWRFEF
+833 EWRFEF
-845 PEVLNDEGDFLGF
+845 PEVLDDEGDFLGF
-858 DCIIGNPPYIRQEH
+858 DCIIGNPPYIRQEQ

-894 YTYFFALAYHLLKEK
+894 YTYFFALSYHLLKEK

-924 YGAKLRELLLKKT
+924 YGAKLREWLLKKT
-937 TLVSYME
+937 TIASYME
-944 LNALKVFESAAVDT
+944 LNALKVFESATVDT

-970 ESDFEYY
+970 ESCFKYY
-977 EPTPNDKDDLKS
+977 EPTPDDKSDLKS
-989 TPHLPMKQNALS
+989 ARSLPMKQNALS

-1012 LDLRDKIESVG
+1012 LDLRDKIESIG

-1029 DIQIN
+1029 DIQI
-1034 YGIKTGANEAF
+1034 YRGILTGANEAF
-1045 IIPTEKREEILKNC
+1045 IIPTEKRDAILNACKTQEERKRT
-1059 DDAQKDERGMSERE
+1059 ER
-1073 RTKELIKPIL
+1073 LIKPIL

-1091 SYEWADLW
+1091 SYEWAHLW
-1099 VIIAKFGSHEFLE
+1099 VINTHNGYTSALKSKIPPIDIAKYPATKAHLDAHLNTIATRCDQGDTPYHLRNCAYLE
-1112 VEYPTIYNHLL
+1112 
-1123 QYKDQLE
+1123 
-1130 QRGQCRYSRGPQNS
+1130 
-1144 NKPYPG
+1144 
-1150 QHHWLELDNNPKDS
+1150 
-1164 YLQDFEKEKI
+1164 DFEKEKI

-1189 GECELGVFYAEA
+1189 GECGLGYFYAEA

-1247 IERLPIPQITEKNQE
+1247 IERLPIPKITEKNQE
-1262 LADKITDGAKQ
+1262 LADKIIALVDK
-1273 ILALKAKDPKANTQG
+1273 ILQSKEKDPKANTQG

-1298 QLYHLTDEEIKTIEN
+1298 QLYNLTDEEIKIIED

>member
-1 MICFT
+1 MIRFAH
-6 RIPLKDFIKKH
+6 ISLKDFIKKH

-31 KEINNLLEN
+31 KEINSLLEN
-40 APKQDDE
+40 APRQDDE

-53 INKFLKN
+53 INSFLKN
-60 TYGYDCNTYKKVDS
+60 AYGYRCNTNKKVDS
-74 AIYVDGEVRVLI
+74 AIYVDGEAWVLI

-91 NNRNEFPKNREN
+91 DKKTEFPKNREN
-103 PISKAFCQM
+103 PLSKAFCQM

-147 LFLKEDKRIKD
+147 LFLKEDKRIKK
-158 FYKKCAKKEGTD
+158 FYDNYAKKEGTD

-189 GELRYTHFNLSNY
+189 GELRYTHFNLS
-202 DPKELPLI
+202 DDFKELPLI
-210 YQVLSQEVLLKQRK
+210 YQVLSQEVLLKQKK

-246 EQNDKGKILIKP
+246 EQNEKGKILIKP

-264 LSAALKKKYENLD
+264 LSAALKEEYKNLD

-303 SFKHFEKPFLTT
+303 SFEHFNKESFLTI
-315 ENFKDFNAL
+315 ENFENFNDL

-339 SLNKEDK
+339 SKEIKEDK
-346 ILEKIPYLN
+346 ILRKIPYLN

-366 KGHEIRLLENKKL
+366 KGYEIKLLDNKKL
-379 ELYQNSVLKKHE
+379 EIYKNSVLKKHE
-391 NYQEKKE
+391 DYQKEKA
-398 LPLLKYLFEFLRLYK
+398 LPLLEYLFEFLRLYK

-422 DNTDTSESR
+422 DKIDTSESR

-436 VLGLVFEKLNGYKE
+436 ILGLVFEKLNGYKE

-475 FNAIYQWDCENL
+475 FNQTYKIECEKLTEL
-487 KALREKIDRNFS
+487 KNYLKNSYKEDKR
-499 NEKAKEYLNTL
+499 KEYLQLL
-510 LTLRICDP
+510 LTLRVCDP

-541 LIASLYRHELRL
+541 LIVSLYACDLKL
-553 ENDEIIIHHAQ
+553 ENDEIIIH
-564 TGEIFNYKKPHSEND
+564 TPENKIFNYTIPLREND

-593 DIIEN
+593 SIIEN

-627 IFEKGKNTNNLETLP
+627 IFEKGKNTNALETLP

-654 VSRFAL
+654 ISRFDFKQSLTHYPNIKEKIQRYKKLVKNYKEGLFDDKMILNNQIKDLLKTFQNFCL
-660 KDKALLKTEKNKNLE
+660 KDKYEKEIKAFVTQCDE
-675 YYIAE
+675 YRKLYGNYLAKDDADLNQYISE
-680 YKELVKIYKDPKILE
+680 NPF
-695 SLTRPIKDSNAVRK
+695 SK
-709 YAKERLY
+709 YENFNDNEEIQQQAY
-716 QELAQNP
+716 QY
-723 NKDFK
+723 
-728 KALNDRIEKIKE
+728 
-740 AFKLTLEPPQKEL
+740 
-753 KFKKF
+753 F
-758 LKEHLELY
+758 LKLKQTY
-766 GKSILEEANDNGLEL
+766 NMIYN
-781 EALALEKKMAHE
+781 
-793 GLFHDYTPYPKLDKT
+793 
-808 DKVVG
+808 
-813 LEHFNRYVLT
+813 FNN
-823 SYKDLQDENE
+823 S
-833 RYANALEWRFEF
+833 LEWRFEF
-845 PEVLNDEGDFLGF
+845 PEVLDDEGDFLGF

-872 IKDLKPLLQKQYQ
+872 IKDLKPLLEKQYQ

-924 YGAKLRELLLKKT
+924 YGAKLREWLLKKT

-970 ESDFEYY
+970 ESDFNYY
-977 EPTPNDKDDLKS
+977 KPTPNDKDDLKS
-989 TPHLPMKQNALS
+989 TPSLLMKQNALS

-1012 LDLRDKIESVG
+1012 LDLRDKMESVG

-1029 DIQIN
+1029 NIQI
-1034 YGIKTGANEAF
+1034 YRGILTGANEAF
-1045 IIPTEKREEILKNC
+1045 IIPTEKRDAILNACKTQEERKRT
-1059 DDAQKDERGMSERE
+1059 ER
-1073 RTKELIKPIL
+1073 LIKPIL

-1091 SYEWADLW
+1091 SYEWAHLW
-1099 VIIAKFGSHEFLE
+1099 VINTHNGYTSNLKSKIPPIDIAKYPATKAYLDAHYDTIATRCDQGDTPYHLRNCAYLE
-1112 VEYPTIYNHLL
+1112 
-1123 QYKDQLE
+1123 
-1130 QRGQCRYSRGPQNS
+1130 
-1144 NKPYPG
+1144 
-1150 QHHWLELDNNPKDS
+1150 
-1164 YLQDFEKEKI
+1164 DFEKEKI
-1174 VYGEIVQEP
+1174 VWAEMTDEP
-1183 RFYLDN
+1183 RFIYDNKGFYTNQTCYFIARDDKYL
-1189 GECELGVFYAEA
+1189 FA
-1201 TSFILT
+1201 ILN
-1207 GEHLRYLLGM
+1207 
-1217 LHSKLITFAFKT
+1217 SKVIYFFMRQMASN
-1229 FYAGG
+1229 
-1234 GLGESGYRYKKAF
+1234 LGEGAFRWIKQF
-1247 IERLPIPQITEKNQE
+1247 IERLPIPKITKSNKPT
-1262 LADKITDGAKQ
+1262 ADKITALVEQ
-1273 ILALKAKDPKANTQG
+1273 ILALKEKDPKANTQK

-1298 QLYHLTDEEIKTIEN
+1298 QLYHLTDEEIKIIEN

>member
-1 MICFT
+1 MIRFAH
-6 RIPLKDFIKKH
+6 IPLKDFIKKH

-31 KEINNLLEN
+31 KEINRLLEN
-40 APKQDDE
+40 AKRQDGE

-60 TYGYDCNTYKKVDS
+60 AYGYDCNTSKKVDS
-74 AIYVDGEVRVLI
+74 AIYVDGKAWVLI

-103 PISKAFCQM
+103 PLSKAFCQM

-126 SLKHTIIC
+126 SLKHAIIC

-147 LFLKEDKRIKD
+147 LFLKEDKRIKK
-158 FYKKCAKKEGTD
+158 FYENYAKKEGTD

-179 LEQYLQEDFQ
+179 LEQYLQKDFQ
-189 GELRYTHFNLSNY
+189 GELPYTHFNLS
-202 DPKELPLI
+202 DDFKELPLI
-210 YQVLSQEVLLKQRK
+210 YQVLSHEVLLKQRK

-258 SRTQNS
+258 SRTENS
-264 LSAALKKKYENLD
+264 LSVALKGSYNNLD

-303 SFKHFEKPFLTT
+303 SFEHFKEPFLTI
-315 ENFKDFNAL
+315 ENFENFNAL

-339 SLNKEDK
+339 SKEIKEDK
-346 ILEKIPYLN
+346 ILQKIPYLN
-355 SSLFDQTPLEL
+355 SSLFDKTPLEL
-366 KGHEIRLLENKKL
+366 KGYEIKLLDNKKL
-379 ELYQNSVLKKHE
+379 EIYKNSVLKKHE
-391 NYQEKKE
+391 DYQKEKA
-398 LPLLKYLFEFLRLYK
+398 LPLLEYFFEFLRLYK

-475 FNAIYQWDCENL
+475 FNCENL

-499 NEKAKEYLNTL
+499 NEKAKEYLQLL
-510 LTLRICDP
+510 LTLRVCDP

-529 LNEMVLIAYELG
+529 LNEMVLIAHELG
-541 LIASLYRHELRL
+541 LIASLYRHDLKL
-553 ENDEIIIHHAQ
+553 ENDEIIIH
-564 TGEIFNYKKPHSEND
+564 TPEDKIFNYTMPHSEND
-579 PHHQIQKELFELKK
+579 PHHHIQKELFELKK
-593 DIIEN
+593 SIIEN

-627 IFEKGKNTNNLETLP
+627 IFEKGKNTNALETLP

-654 VSRFAL
+654 ISRFNLNDDL
-660 KDKALLKTEKNKNLE
+660 KKIPNIKQK
-675 YYIAE
+675 IQE
-680 YKELVKIYKDPKILE
+680 YKDLVAQYKDPNPLYPLNKADLINKIQDLKNTF
-695 SLTRPIKDSNAVRK
+695 SLTLKDPKTKA
-709 YAKERLY
+709 
-716 QELAQNP
+716 ELE
-723 NKDFK
+723 
-728 KALNDRIEKIKE
+728 KAIEKHIKKYNFFALDDKSLLDGLNYFIPSLFGTLKLSPKEEEE
-740 AFKLTLEPPQKEL
+740 AFAS
-753 KFKKF
+753 
-758 LKEHLELY
+758 Y
-766 GKSILEEANDNGLEL
+766 GRIR
-781 EALALEKKMAHE
+781 ALRK
-793 GLFHDYTPYPKLDKT
+793 KLD
-808 DKVVG
+808 DALSG
-813 LEHFNRYVLT
+813 REYH
-823 SYKDLQDENE
+823 
-833 RYANALEWRFEF
+833 NAFEWRFEF
-845 PEVLNDEGDFLGF
+845 PEVLDDEGDFLGF

-872 IKDLKPLLQKQYQ
+872 IKDLKPLLEKQYQ

-894 YTYFFALAYHLLKEK
+894 YTYFFALSFHLLKEK

-924 YGAKLRELLLKKT
+924 YGAKLREWLLKKT
-937 TLVSYME
+937 TIVSYME

-958 SIMSFIKQTPPK
+958 SIMNFIKQTPPK
-970 ESDFEYY
+970 ESDFKYY
-977 EPTPNDKDDLKS
+977 EPTPNDKDDLKN
-989 TPHLPMKQNALS
+989 TPYLTMKQNALS

-1007 ANATL
+1007 ADATL

-1045 IIPTEKREEILKNC
+1045 IITTEKRDAILKNC

-1073 RTKELIKPIL
+1073 RTIELIKPIL

-1091 SYEWADLW
+1091 SYEWAHLW
-1099 VIIAKFGSHEFLE
+1099 VIFIPWHFPNTGSPKDMEQNEKDFSIH
-1112 VEYPTIYNHLL
+1112 YPIIYAHLL
-1123 QYKDQLE
+1123 SHKDELLKRNKDE
-1130 QRGQCRYSRGPQNS
+1130 TGKRYEWYCLQR
-1144 NKPYPG
+1144 
-1150 QHHWLELDNNPKDS
+1150 WAAS
-1164 YLQDFEKEKI
+1164 YYQDFEKEKI

-1189 GECELGVFYAEA
+1189 GECELGFFYAEA

-1273 ILALKAKDPKANTQG
+1273 ILALKEKDPKANTQK

-1298 QLYHLTDEEIKTIEN
+1298 QLYHLTDEEIKIIEN
-1313 GQ
+1313 GQEIKSALP

>member
-1 MICFT
+1 MDYKKLDLPNTNYPSKEQLEAFKTAFDAFLETNPQENEDHHKDAFNDLLKGVFKYKVKPTKRIDSAILNDNDKVEVIIEFKALKNPNEFIKKGDLNVKALHESLFYYLIERKNGNNNLKHLILATIKELYIIDANEFEIFNKDKEIENAFKDCHDKKGNDPRTKAFYDACQK
-6 RIPLKDFIKKH
+6 RLNELDRSLKYHHIPLK
-17 NPQEPKKETIENFE
+17 KE
-31 KEINNLLEN
+31 NL
-40 APKQDDE
+40 A
-47 EFQKNE
+47 
-53 INKFLKN
+53 
-60 TYGYDCNTYKKVDS
+60 
-74 AIYVDGEVRVLI
+74 
-86 EVKAL
+86 
-91 NNRNEFPKNREN
+91 
-103 PISKAFCQM
+103 
-112 VLYFLE
+112 
-118 EIEKEKNN
+118 
-126 SLKHTIIC
+126 
-134 NAHEFFLFDCKDL
+134 
-147 LFLKEDKRIKD
+147 
-158 FYKKCAKKEGTD
+158 
-170 SSKPKFYKD
+170 
-179 LEQYLQEDFQ
+179 
-189 GELRYTHFNLSNY
+189 
-202 DPKELPLI
+202 LI
-210 YQVLSQEVLLKQRK
+210 YQALSPNFLLKIPK
-224 TLDANTLNKD
+224 YSDANTLNKD

-246 EQNDKGKILIKP
+246 EQNEKGKILIKP

-264 LSAALKKKYENLD
+264 LSDALKEQYKNLD

-303 SFKHFEKPFLTT
+303 SFKHFEKENRFLTI

-324 NTLFFEVLAKKNSER
+324 NILFFEVLAKKNSER
-339 SLNKEDK
+339 LKEIKEDK

-355 SSLFDQTPLEL
+355 SSLFDKTPLEL
-366 KGHEIRLLENKKL
+366 KGYEIKLLENKKL
-379 ELYQNSVLKKHE
+379 EIYKNSVLKKD
-391 NYQEKKE
+391 NPKQEP
-398 LPLLKYLFEFLRLYK
+398 LPLLKYLFEFLRVYD

-422 DNTDTSESR
+422 DNTNTSESC

-510 LTLRICDP
+510 LTLRVCDP

-529 LNEMVLIAYELG
+529 LNEMVWVAYELG
-541 LIASLYRHELRL
+541 LIASLHRYDLKL
-553 ENDEIIIHHAQ
+553 ENDEIIIH
-564 TGEIFNYKKPHSEND
+564 TPEDKIFNYTIPLREND

-654 VSRFAL
+654 ISRFNLNDDL
-660 KDKALLKTEKNKNLE
+660 KKIPNIKQK
-675 YYIAE
+675 IQE
-680 YKELVKIYKDPKILE
+680 YKDLVAQYKDPNPLYPLNKADLINKIQDLKNTF
-695 SLTRPIKDSNAVRK
+695 SLTLKDPKTKAELEKAIEKHIKDYNYFALDDKSLLDGLDMGVRVK
-709 YAKERLY
+709 NLFGTPKLSPKE
-716 QELAQNP
+716 E
-723 NKDFK
+723 
-728 KALNDRIEKIKE
+728 EE
-740 AFKLTLEPPQKEL
+740 AFAS
-753 KFKKF
+753 
-758 LKEHLELY
+758 Y
-766 GKSILEEANDNGLEL
+766 GRIR
-781 EALALEKKMAHE
+781 ALRK
-793 GLFHDYTPYPKLDKT
+793 KLD
-808 DKVVG
+808 DALSG
-813 LEHFNRYVLT
+813 REY
-823 SYKDLQDENE
+823 Q
-833 RYANALEWRFEF
+833 NAFEWRFEF
-845 PEVLNDEGDFLGF
+845 PEVLDDEGNFLGF

-872 IKDLKPLLQKQYQ
+872 IKDLKPLLEKQYQ

-944 LNALKVFESAAVDT
+944 LNALKVFESATVDT
-958 SIMSFIKQTPPK
+958 SIIHFIKQTPPK
-970 ESDFEYY
+970 ESDFKYY
-977 EPTPNDKDDLKS
+977 EPTPNDKENLKS
-989 TPHLPMKQNALS
+989 TPSFLMKQNALS

-1012 LDLRDKIESVG
+1012 LDLRDKIESIG

-1045 IIPTEKREEILKNC
+1045 IIPTEKRDAILKNC
-1059 DDAQKDERGMSERE
+1059 DDVQKDERGMSERE

-1091 SYEWADLW
+1091 SYEWAHLW
-1099 VIIAKFGSHEFLE
+1099 VIATFPSLKLDIDDYPSLKTYLSQFRPRIDQSGEKGCRKKTSNQWFETQDTIAYHG
-1112 VEYPTIYNHLL
+1112 
-1123 QYKDQLE
+1123 
-1130 QRGQCRYSRGPQNS
+1130 
-1144 NKPYPG
+1144 
-1150 QHHWLELDNNPKDS
+1150 
-1164 YLQDFEKEKI
+1164 DFEKEKI
-1174 VYGEIVQEP
+1174 VYPCIMAKEP
-1183 RFYLDN
+1183 CFVYEEK
-1189 GECELGVFYAEA
+1189 GFYAPAPANIITGDKTE
-1201 TSFILT
+1201 IKYLT
-1207 GEHLRYLLGM
+1207 ALLN
-1217 LHSKLITFAFKT
+1217 SKCIYFAMRK
-1229 FYAGG
+1229 FYMGG
-1234 GLGESGYRYKKAF
+1234 GIEGELKTNNLEK
-1247 IERLPIPQITEKNQE
+1247 IPIPKITPKNQE

-1273 ILALKAKDPKANTQG
+1273 ILALKEKDPKANTQE